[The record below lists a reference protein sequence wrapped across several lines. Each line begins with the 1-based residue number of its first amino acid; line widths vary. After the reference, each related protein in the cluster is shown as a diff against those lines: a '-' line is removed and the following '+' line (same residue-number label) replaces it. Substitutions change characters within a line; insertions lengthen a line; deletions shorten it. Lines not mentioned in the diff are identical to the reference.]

1 MLTGTFDLPGGLTL
15 RPARSSDTV
24 FLRELYAA
32 TRVDLSLLPDA
43 ELAASLID
51 LQFNAQTESYGRDFP
66 DAMHFIIG
74 LHRDRIGRLILDF
87 SAGRVHVVDLSLI
100 AAARGQGHG
109 ASVLRAMQRTA
120 ERVAAPVMLA
130 VDRGNPGARNLYARL
145 GFHSEGARGDFH
157 EALVWWPPAL
167 CEPGREASA

>member
-1 MLTGTFDLPGGLTL
+1 MLTGSFDLPGGLTL
-15 RPARSSDTV
+15 RPARTSDAA

-32 TRVDLSLLPDA
+32 TRGDLSLLPDA

-51 LQFNAQTESYGRDFP
+51 LQFNAQTEGYGRDFP

-74 LHRDRIGRLILDF
+74 LHQDRIGRLILDF

-100 AAARGQGHG
+100 PAARGQGHG
-109 ASVLRAMQRTA
+109 ASLLRAMQRTA

-130 VDRGNPGARNLYARL
+130 VDRDNPGARDLYARL
-145 GFHSEGARGDFH
+145 GFRSEGARGDFH

-167 CEPGREASA
+167 CQAGTEARA